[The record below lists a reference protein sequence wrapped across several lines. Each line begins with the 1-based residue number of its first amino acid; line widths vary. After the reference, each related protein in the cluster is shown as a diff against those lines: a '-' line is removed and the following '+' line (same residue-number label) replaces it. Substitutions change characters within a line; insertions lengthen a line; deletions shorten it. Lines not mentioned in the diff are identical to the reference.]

1 MKNLQCGLLILIGLH
16 WAGNLHLNLS
26 TGFECHFERFFFYD
40 RLKDFYDWL
49 LEKFFSDWLVEK
61 FFCNW
66 LLKKFLVTG
75 CAFSKGHIYKGY
87 FNKDAR
93 FLNVNKTSCVW
104 DIHSIFFY
112 LKEYFM
118 VLVLVWNITSLKC
131 PPRLRLV
138 TCIRVVQFSMIFSH
152 KSDWIYW
159 MAFVMLTLRAIVCGS
174 FMRYIHRPA
183 I

>member
-26 TGFECHFERFFFYD
+26 TDFECHFERFFFYD

-75 CAFSKGHIYKGY
+75 CAFSKSHIYKGY

-104 DIHSIFFY
+104 DIYSIFFY

-118 VLVLVWNITSLKC
+118 VLVWNITSLKC